1 MSLSP
6 SSEMLDNHHKKCI
19 SNLLLCVG
27 GFVNE
32 SMQAEG
38 VQLNVL
44 CLVSTSVSVS
54 GIELEGLKHI
64 TYHFL
69 CKKKNNSVSRGTT
82 VHVITAL
89 YHFLI

>member
-32 SMQAEG
+32 STQAEG

-44 CLVSTSVSVS
+44 CLLSTSVSVS

-69 CKKKNNSVSRGTT
+69 CKKKNNSVS
-82 VHVITAL
+82 
-89 YHFLI
+89 